1 MNSRLTLGLAGLL
14 LVGALIAGYWGMS
27 MSRQPDVAPPVT
39 EVLPAEQSA
48 LPDPQE
54 VRQRVEAR
62 IEEEQRT
69 AVVVLA
75 RELKALTPIVA
86 EDLTIERLR
95 LAPPGSFSSIDAL
108 LNRTT
113 WRDIPA
119 GSVLNAASFEMGG
132 PLARMIRPEERA
144 LAIAVDEVIG
154 GGGHVVPGDFVDVLL
169 YLRESEKNRDQTAQV
184 VIPALR
190 VLSFGDALGATN
202 SGEPAVVR
210 SAEEE
215 EARNRRPQAA
225 STAVLAVPEPL
236 LTRFMLAAQLPPQIG
251 GLRLAVRSADE
262 RLLADYYA
270 GKPLV
275 GNVDELKRKLF
286 QFEKL
291 ALRGGN
297 ARPAQPQARAGLV
310 PRPPAAIEVYRGTE
324 LTKQNP

>member
-1 MNSRLTLGLAGLL
+1 MNSRLTLVLAGIL
-14 LVGALIAGYWGMS
+14 LVGALMAGYWGMN
-27 MSRQPDVAPPVT
+27 MGRQPDAVPPVT
-39 EVLPAEQSA
+39 ELIPATPA
-48 LPDPQE
+48 LPDPNE
-54 VRQRVEAR
+54 VRERVEAR

-69 AVVVLA
+69 PVVVLA
-75 RELKALTPIVA
+75 RPIKALTPIVA
-86 EDLTIERLR
+86 EDLSVERLR
-95 LAPPGSFSSIDAL
+95 IAPPGSFSSIDEL

-154 GGGHVVPGDFVDVLL
+154 GGGHVMPGDFVDVLL

-202 SGEPAVVR
+202 SGEPAVTR

-215 EARNRRPQAA
+215 EARNRRRQAA
-225 STAVLAVPEPL
+225 STAVLAVPESL
-236 LTRFMLAAQLPPQIG
+236 LTRFMLAAQMPPQVG

-275 GNVDELKRKLF
+275 GDVDELKRKLF

-291 ALRGGN
+291 ALRGN